1 MGSMHIIV
9 IGAGE
14 VGSHVAQRLARDGH
28 DVVVVERS
36 TQARRKIESETALQ
50 VVAGSG
56 THPSVLKAA
65 GLEKAQMVIAVT
77 TNDEVNLVASK
88 LAKQAGVA
96 KTIVRVESEE
106 LRGRNGAAVRDAME
120 VDLVID
126 PDDATA
132 HELMSLLEFPGA
144 SEVVVMCGGEV
155 VVLGS
160 RLAEGAPLVGMQ
172 LSEVGEMFEPDWQ
185 FMVGAITRDGKTVIP
200 RSEHVLEANDRLR
213 MVALRDARRQVVTLL
228 GLARDLPRRIML
240 LGGGRTAL
248 VLARLLDKQG
258 AEVVLVD
265 RDPDRCDELAEKLDN
280 ALVIHGD
287 ITDGEILRDANVGDF
302 DVVIALTGEDDA
314 NILACMFAKSEG
326 AVETI
331 SLAHRLEL
339 LPLLHEVGIDAATS
353 PRTAAANSV
362 LRQVRD
368 DVAEVRTFLEGEAEV
383 VEFEVKA
390 GSAADGQKV
399 RDLHLDHDVLIGAVF
414 RDGNAQIARGRTKL
428 RERDH
433 IVAIAMPGAIEEA
446 AHVFG

>member
-1 MGSMHIIV
+1 MHIIV

-14 VGSHVAQRLARDGH
+14 VGTHVAQRLGRDGH

-36 TQARRKIESETALQ
+36 AKARRKVESETAIQ

-65 GLEKAQMVIAVT
+65 GLSKADMLIAVT

-88 LAKQAGVA
+88 LAKQAGVE
-96 KTIVRVESEE
+96 KTIIRVESEE
-106 LRGRNGAAVRDAME
+106 LRGRGGAAVREALG
-120 VDLVID
+120 VDVVID
-126 PDDATA
+126 PDDETA
-132 HELMSLLEFPGA
+132 HELLSLLEYPGA
-144 SEVVVMCGGEV
+144 SEVVVMCHGEV

-160 RLAEGAPLVGMQ
+160 KLAEGAPLVGMQ
-172 LSEVGEMFEPDWQ
+172 LSEVGAMFEPDWQ
-185 FMVGAITRDGKTVIP
+185 FMVGAITRSGKTVIP

-213 MVALRDARRQVVTLL
+213 MVVRRDARRQVATLL

-248 VLARLLDKQG
+248 ILARLLDDRG
-258 AEVVLVD
+258 AEVVLID
-265 RDPDRCDELAEKLDN
+265 RDADRCDELAEKLDN
-280 ALVIHGD
+280 ALVLHGN
-287 ITDGEILRDANVGDF
+287 ITDSELLRDANVGDF

-314 NILACMFAKSEG
+314 NILACLFAKSEG
-326 AVETI
+326 AEETI

-353 PRTAAANSV
+353 PRTAAANGV
-362 LRQVRD
+362 LRQLR
-368 DVAEVRTFLEGEAEV
+368 DVAEIKTFLEGEAEV
-383 VEFEVKA
+383 VEFEVKP

-414 RDGNAQIARGRTKL
+414 RDGNVQIARGRTTL

-433 IVAIAMPGAIEEA
+433 LVAIAMPGAIEEA

>member
-1 MGSMHIIV
+1 MHIIV

-14 VGSHVAQRLARDGH
+14 VGTHVAQRVARDGH

-36 TQARRKIESETALQ
+36 AQARRKIESETALQ

-65 GLEKAQMVIAVT
+65 GLEKADMVVAVT

-88 LAKQAGVA
+88 LAKQAGVE
-96 KTIVRVESEE
+96 KTIIRVESEE
-106 LRGRNGAAVRDAME
+106 LRGKDGAAVRDALG
-120 VDLVID
+120 VDRVID

-132 HELMSLLEFPGA
+132 RELISLLEYPGA
-144 SEVVVMCGGEV
+144 SEVVQMCGGEV
-155 VVLGS
+155 VVLGA

-200 RSEHVLEANDRLR
+200 RGEAVLEADDGLR
-213 MVALRDARRQVVTLL
+213 VVARRDARRQLATLL
-228 GLARDLPRRIML
+228 GLARELPRRIML

-248 VLARLLDKQG
+248 ILARLLDERG
-258 AEVVLVD
+258 AEVVLVE
-265 RDPDRCDELAEKLDN
+265 RDADRCDELAELLHN
-280 ALVIHGD
+280 AIVLNGD
-287 ITDGEILRDANVGDF
+287 ITDSELLRDANVGDF
-302 DVVIALTGEDDA
+302 DVVIAMTGEDES
-314 NILACMFAKSEG
+314 NILACLFAKSEG
-326 AVETI
+326 AQETI

-353 PRTAAANSV
+353 PRTAAANGV
-362 LRQVRD
+362 LRELS
-368 DVAEVRTFLEGEAEV
+368 DVAEIKTFLEGDAEV

-390 GSAADGQKV
+390 GSAADGKRV
-399 RDLHLDHDVLIGAVF
+399 KDLHLDHDVLIGAVF
-414 RDGNAQIARGRTKL
+414 RDGNAQIARGRTTL

-433 IVAIAMPGAIEEA
+433 LVAIAMPEA
-446 AHVFG
+446 VDDASHLFG